1 MLKNTPGDH
10 IWGVEAMDLN
20 WLRDFECLARTL
32 NFTRASNER
41 NITQSAFSR
50 RIKALENWVWLPLVN
65 RATYPIQLTEAG
77 QNFLPTAKAAI
88 SQLTESRQSIRDADR
103 GDTRFVRIS
112 ALHTISINY
121 LAHQIERI
129 QKEIPE
135 LRTRVISDSLSTC
148 CELLLEGA
156 VDIMLVY
163 YHQYVSPKIDD
174 TGFERKDLLSDK
186 LIQVAARDAAQQ
198 QGWHLSNRDG
208 APIPHLAYE
217 QSSFLGQ
224 VIENSISIEALNIE
238 TIYIDGLVETIR
250 RRLLQGSG
258 FAWMPQTAVETEL
271 QNCSLVAIGDQSLN
285 ISVTISA
292 LANPTFF
299 DDSARKM
306 WSLL

>member
-1 MLKNTPGDH
+1 
-10 IWGVEAMDLN
+10 
-20 WLRDFECLARTL
+20 
-32 NFTRASNER
+32 
-41 NITQSAFSR
+41 
-50 RIKALENWVWLPLVN
+50 
-65 RATYPIQLTEAG
+65 
-77 QNFLPTAKAAI
+77 
-88 SQLTESRQSIRDADR
+88 
-103 GDTRFVRIS
+103 VRIS

-186 LIQVAARDAAQQ
+186 LIPVAARDAAQQ

-271 QNCSLVAIGDQSLN
+271 QNGSLVAIGDQSLN

-292 LANPTFF
+292 LANPTYF